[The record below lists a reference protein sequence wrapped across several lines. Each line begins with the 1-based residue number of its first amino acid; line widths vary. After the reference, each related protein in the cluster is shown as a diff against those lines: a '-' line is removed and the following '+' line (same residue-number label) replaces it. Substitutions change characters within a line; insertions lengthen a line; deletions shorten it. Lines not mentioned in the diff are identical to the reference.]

1 MSRPVLGVLFSSRD
15 WRGFLSGTGKERLD
29 LYLKAAQ
36 NRGLRICFFRVE
48 DIDLKSMKVRATV
61 RTKNDRWLKV
71 NMRLPQVIHNRTV
84 HRVGTAEGVLK
95 TLESRGIIIFNSW
108 NNYGKLRIHRY
119 IYSNP
124 VLRRY
129 LPETCRFTQSNLKR
143 FLEYNSFFVKPDR
156 GSVGRGVIKVS
167 RLFAN
172 RWIVTR
178 QVKDRTSTDLVR
190 TDSLYRLLNKY
201 TGRRRHLLQ
210 EAIKLLTYKGSPI
223 DIRVAAQRDGSGKW
237 QITGMAAKAAR
248 KGGYLTNVFQGG
260 TVIRL
265 DELFTEPMHRAVT
278 RALSNAA
285 LEIAEHLSRR
295 LPHLADVGFDF
306 GISRDGKVYFI
317 EMNFRDQRYSLMLA
331 QMPDAYYRAYD
342 NPVAYGQYLL
352 TTMKGRSSRRSR

>member
-1 MSRPVLGVLFSSRD
+1 MLGVLFSSRD

-36 NRGLRICFFRVE
+36 NRGLRICFRVE

-61 RTKNDRWLKV
+61 EQKTTAGSRSTCGFLKSSTTE
-71 NMRLPQVIHNRTV
+71 I

-95 TLESRGIIIFNSW
+95 TLEIRGIIIFNSW

-210 EAIKLLTYKGSPI
+210 RP
-223 DIRVAAQRDGSGKW
+223 
-237 QITGMAAKAAR
+237 
-248 KGGYLTNVFQGG
+248 
-260 TVIRL
+260 
-265 DELFTEPMHRAVT
+265 
-278 RALSNAA
+278 
-285 LEIAEHLSRR
+285 
-295 LPHLADVGFDF
+295 
-306 GISRDGKVYFI
+306 
-317 EMNFRDQRYSLMLA
+317 
-331 QMPDAYYRAYD
+331 
-342 NPVAYGQYLL
+342 
-352 TTMKGRSSRRSR
+352 